1 MGTILKILTKLGQS
15 VSGCKNQET
24 ASKTSRKEGNSF
36 YNRKDFK

>member
-24 ASKTSRKEGNSF
+24 AS
-36 YNRKDFK
+36 